1 VRNILSESIPV
12 KKERIQ
18 ELLDKKI
25 TEVTEAKMRE
35 ISSRMS
41 DRDLVDLDEEDDTR
55 SFNSL
60 SIQNGLRE
68 KN

>member
-1 VRNILSESIPV
+1 
-12 KKERIQ
+12 
-18 ELLDKKI
+18 
-25 TEVTEAKMRE
+25 MRE

>member
-1 VRNILSESIPV
+1 
-12 KKERIQ
+12 
-18 ELLDKKI
+18 
-25 TEVTEAKMRE
+25 MRE
-35 ISSRMS
+35 ISNRMS

-68 KN
+68 KNQHLLNNREDDAMDSISTCLETESINFDGL

>member
-1 VRNILSESIPV
+1 MRNILSESIPV

-35 ISSRMS
+35 ISNRMS